1 MTAWKSGALSCAFLV
16 AAAAGAAWT
25 PTIHGEG
32 SGPQRWETDPLQ
44 KIVQV
49 GGRTGQIGV
58 SVRDVDDDD
67 AKQTKAG
74 VLVDEVRSGSSA
86 EKAGIKTG
94 DQIVEFDGER
104 VRSVRQFTRIVQDTP
119 VGRKVPVVVTRAGQ
133 RMTLTVAPDRGSDR
147 WSDDEFSF
155 VMPPPA
161 PPAPPTPPEAPEAPM
176 APRAVRPFP
185 PMPAMPGF
193 GFTYRSGGGRL
204 GITVEDLT
212 DGLSDYFGVKHGALV
227 RSVTDG
233 SPAAKAGL
241 KAGDVI
247 TAVNGSTVEEPSDV
261 SRALDRLEGQ
271 AEFTLDVMRDKKPQT
286 LKGKL
291 EPHERSRARTIV

>member
-1 MTAWKSGALSCAFLV
+1 M
-16 AAAAGAAWT
+16 WT
-25 PTIHGEG
+25 T
-32 SGPQRWETDPLQ
+32 TN
-44 KIVQV
+44 
-49 GGRTGQIGV
+49 
-58 SVRDVDDDD
+58 

-133 RMTLTVAPDRGSDR
+133 RMTLTVAPDRGSDW

-155 VMPPPA
+155 VMP

-261 SRALDRLEGQ
+261 SRALRSSGGWEGRLSSRS
-271 AEFTLDVMRDKKPQT
+271 TSMRDKKPQT